1 MAKVKS
7 SIIVDLLKS
16 FDKISLVFGELDGR
30 KRYLMIDW
38 ISMPDINLQCMRCD
52 ELWTPHKSEAHRF
65 TGDRAVRTVKFLKEE
80 TPDVAF
86 SVEVL

>member
-1 MAKVKS
+1 MRVIKS
-7 SIIVDLLKS
+7 KIIVDLLDS
-16 FDKISLVFGELDGR
+16 FNDISLVFGEQDGR

-38 ISMPDINLQCMRCD
+38 ISHTDINIQCMRGD
-52 ELWTPHKSEAHRF
+52 EEWSPHKSQAHRF
-65 TGDRAVRTVKFLKEE
+65 TRDRAERTIKFLTDA